1 MKKNCV
7 KNHISIKMISSI
19 TLMNDSTVL
28 REQEAH
34 IQTNSFCM
42 SAHVCL
48 CVCVCVCER
57 ERERERERETI
68 LKNVNRRISISLL
81 EILQQFLQSPWRSRK
96 LSQIG

>member
-1 MKKNCV
+1 MIRKFYV

-19 TLMNDSTVL
+19 TLMNDSTIP

-48 CVCVCVCER
+48 CVCVCVCVR
-57 ERERERERETI
+57 ERERERERPF
-68 LKNVNRRISISLL
+68 S
-81 EILQQFLQSPWRSRK
+81 
-96 LSQIG
+96 